1 MIAVTGATGQLG
13 QLVIKHLLNKVEPQ
27 QIVALVRN
35 VEKAAS
41 LTSLG
46 VQVRQADY
54 SKPET
59 IEFALDGVAKLLLIS
74 SSEVGQRATQHK
86 NVIDAAKK
94 AGVELLAYTSLLHAD
109 TSPLALA
116 EEHVETEAYLKQA
129 EVPHVLLRNGW
140 YTENYLASVAPAL
153 ANGGFIGCAQDGKIS
168 SAAREDYAE
177 AAAAVLTS
185 EAEQNGKVYEL
196 SGDEAYT
203 LSELSALISKKS
215 GKAIPYINM
224 EEADFAKALEG
235 AGLPAPFAAVLANS
249 DTGASQGALYDDSK
263 TLSALIGHPT
273 KSLEQLISDYI

>member
-35 VEKAAS
+35 IEKAAS

-59 IEFALDGVAKLLLIS
+59 LESALDGVAKLLLIS
-74 SSEVGQRATQHK
+74 SSEVGQRASQHK
-86 NVIDAAKK
+86 NVIDSAKK

-116 EEHVETEAYLKQA
+116 EEHVVTEAYLKQA

-185 EAEQNGKVYEL
+185 EAEQSGKVYEL

-273 KSLEQLISDYI
+273 KSLEQLIDNYL

>member
-35 VEKAAS
+35 IEKAAS

-59 IEFALDGVAKLLLIS
+59 LESALDGVAKLLLIS

-116 EEHVETEAYLKQA
+116 EEHVVTEAYLKQA
-129 EVPHVLLRNGW
+129 EAPHVLLRNGW

>member
-35 VEKAAS
+35 IEKAAS

-46 VQVRQADY
+46 VQVRQANY

-59 IEFALDGVAKLLLIS
+59 LESALDGVAKLLLIS

-153 ANGGFIGCAQDGKIS
+153 ANGGFIGCAKDGKIS

-273 KSLEQLISDYI
+273 KSLEQLIDNYL